1 MTELELRQKVV
12 AQFEAWLGYSEA
24 DGRYRKIVDLYNAIL
39 PIPVGYVLKYSDE
52 WCAATVSAVGQTLG
66 MTDVILPECS
76 CPRMIE
82 LYAERGRWIEDDA
95 YVPQIGDI
103 IMYDW
108 QDTGAGDNRGNPDHV
123 GMVAAVN
130 GTTLTII
137 EGNNG
142 NAVAYR
148 TLQVNGRY
156 IRGYCLPDYASKA
169 TSSPGGGG
177 IAETIAHGV
186 EDIGLDATY
195 WTRVLGGQ
203 AVASGQNIKAL
214 MDKYHIAMLGPDDT
228 VENAVEDVRMDSPD
242 YWLDVIEGRREA
254 SPANVK
260 ALMDKY
266 HEALAEVK

>member
-1 MTELELRQKVV
+1 MTELELRQKAVSK
-12 AQFEAWLGYSEA
+12 FKEWLGYSEA
-24 DGRYRKIVDLYNAIL
+24 DGRYRQIVDLYNAIR

-148 TLQVNGRY
+148 TLQINGRY

-169 TSSPGGGG
+169 TSSPSAAGD
-177 IAETIAHGV
+177 ASEWSQEAREWAV
-186 EDIGLDATY
+186 SVGLFQGAGT
-195 WTRVLGGQ
+195 L
-203 AVASGQNIKAL
+203 
-214 MDKYHIAMLGPDDT
+214 PDGT
-228 VENAVEDVRMDSPD
+228 PD
-242 YWLDVIEGRREA
+242 YQWQRQPTREEL
-254 SPANVK
+254 VTV
-260 ALMDKY
+260 LHRFY
-266 HEALAEVK
+266 HLFSAK

>member
-1 MTELELRQKVV
+1 MTELELRQKAVS
-12 AQFEAWLGYSEA
+12 QFESWLGCSVA
-24 DGRYRKIVDLYNAIL
+24 DGRYRQIVDLYNAIRPL
-39 PIPVGYVLKYSDE
+39 PVGYTLQYSDE
-52 WCAATVSAVGQTLG
+52 WCAATVSAVGQALG

-82 LYAERGRWIEDDA
+82 LYDERGQWIEDDA

-142 NAVAYR
+142 NAVACH
-148 TLQVNGRY
+148 TIQVNGRC

-169 TSSPGGGG
+169 TEKG
-177 IAETIAHGV
+177 ETMANEAGEWSKESREWAV
-186 EDIGLDATY
+186 SIGL
-195 WTRVLGGQ
+195 
-203 AVASGQNIKAL
+203 IKGAGTL
-214 MDKYHIAMLGPDDT
+214 ADG
-228 VENAVEDVRMDSPD
+228 SPD
-242 YWLDVIEGRREA
+242 YQWKRHPTREELVEVLHRFA
-254 SPANVK
+254 VHIGK
-260 ALMDKY
+260 A
-266 HEALAEVK
+266 

>member
-1 MTELELRQKVV
+1 MTELELRKKAV
-12 AQFEAWLGYSEA
+12 AKFKDWLGYSEA
-24 DGRYRKIVDLYNAIL
+24 DGRYRQIVDLYNAIRPL
-39 PIPVGYVLKYSDE
+39 PVGYALKYSDE
-52 WCAATVSAVGQTLG
+52 WCAATVSAVGQALG

-142 NAVAYR
+142 NVVACR
-148 TLQVNGRY
+148 TLQINGRC
-156 IRGYCLPDYASKA
+156 IRGYCLPNYAAKA
-169 TSSPGGGG
+169 TTKPSTAGNASEWSRE
-177 IAETIAHGV
+177 AREWAV
-186 EDIGLDATY
+186 SIGLFHGAGT
-195 WTRVLGGQ
+195 L
-203 AVASGQNIKAL
+203 
-214 MDKYHIAMLGPDDT
+214 PDGT
-228 VENAVEDVRMDSPD
+228 PD
-242 YWLDVIEGRREA
+242 YQWQRQPTREELVTVLYRFA
-254 SPANVK
+254 VNLGK
-260 ALMDKY
+260 A
-266 HEALAEVK
+266 